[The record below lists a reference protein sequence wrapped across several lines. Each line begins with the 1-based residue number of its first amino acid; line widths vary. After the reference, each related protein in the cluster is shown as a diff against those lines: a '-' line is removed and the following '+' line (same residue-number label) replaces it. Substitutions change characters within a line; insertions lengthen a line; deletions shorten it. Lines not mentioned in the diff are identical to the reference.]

1 MSAIV
6 SDAGG
11 AVVFSVKVVT
21 RANKNEIVG
30 LEADTI
36 KVRLSA
42 PPVEGRANEALIR
55 FLADEFNVARTSV
68 EIVSGQTSH
77 RKRVRVRGIRPDRVE
92 RILQR
97 G

>member
-68 EIVSGQTSH
+68 EIVSGHTSH

-92 RILQR
+92 RILRR